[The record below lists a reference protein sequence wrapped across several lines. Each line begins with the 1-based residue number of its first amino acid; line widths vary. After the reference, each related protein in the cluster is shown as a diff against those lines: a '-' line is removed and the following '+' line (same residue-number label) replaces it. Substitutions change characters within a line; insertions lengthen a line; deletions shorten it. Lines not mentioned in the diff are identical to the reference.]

1 MIRKFPSDLVFIRVQ
16 EGSYFGDYDFLISG
30 DNEGKRSFT
39 SKALSDVELLLLDKK
54 DLYKVD
60 LEFKSIT
67 ETLFSNA
74 FSRLSKAERAQRRAE
89 KWYLK
94 HKAKER

>member
-39 SKALSDVELLLLDKK
+39 SKALSDV
-54 DLYKVD
+54 
-60 LEFKSIT
+60 
-67 ETLFSNA
+67 
-74 FSRLSKAERAQRRAE
+74 
-89 KWYLK
+89 
-94 HKAKER
+94 